1 MGTIV
6 EDVEAASAWMA
17 KALSD
22 SGYPADFSP
31 SSLWQVE
38 FFFED
43 NCASGQPVRGGLLAK
58 DLGSRLFGLGSYV
71 GEVIR
76 QARGGEWKGDDSDP
90 AAEINVELHLS
101 DGTICW
107 PVQRVMKRFKQG
119 PEDSIFAYG
128 LGLGLDIGP
137 QPERQPRPPQRPWW
151 KFW

>member
-6 EDVEAASAWMA
+6 EDVEASAAWMA
-17 KALSD
+17 TALTE
-22 SGYPADFSP
+22 SGYTADFSP
-31 SSLWQVE
+31 ASLWQVE
-38 FFFED
+38 FFFDEH
-43 NCASGQPVRGGLLAK
+43 CAEGRAVRGGLLTD

-76 QARGGEWKGDDSDP
+76 RARGGEWKGDDSDP
-90 AAEINVELHLS
+90 AAEISVALHLS
-101 DGTICW
+101 DGTVCW

-119 PEDSIFAYG
+119 PEDSIFGYG

-137 QPERQPRPPQRPWW
+137 QPERAVAERPWW